1 MILMG
6 ANPFR
11 GPLEGVGPRYGRA
24 QNSLDFMAGGLGS
37 GTQCI
42 YFVPLT
48 PSPPPPPE
56 LNRNQQRCIRY
67 ASVT

>member
-1 MILMG
+1 MT
-6 ANPFR
+6 
-11 GPLEGVGPRYGRA
+11 GPKIVWI
-24 QNSLDFMAGGLGS
+24 FMAEGLRS
-37 GTQCI
+37 GTKCT

-67 ASVT
+67 ASGTYKKEIEGLE